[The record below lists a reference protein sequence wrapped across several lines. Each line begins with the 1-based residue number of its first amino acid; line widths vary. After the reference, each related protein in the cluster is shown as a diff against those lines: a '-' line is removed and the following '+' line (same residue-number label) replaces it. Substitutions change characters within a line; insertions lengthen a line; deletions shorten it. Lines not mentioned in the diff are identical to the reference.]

1 MDGDA
6 RRSLIA
12 EMFSG
17 PMSREKTR
25 ATLKRAL
32 ELLDGTKKKANPRA
46 RGRNYDGEA
55 KALLHLMTGDI
66 IGSTSAESNIT
77 SPVRQKP
84 REDEDYCLPFMLPG
98 SRRVLK
104 NEVTRTHNLSFLD

>member
-1 MDGDA
+1 MDLKLLIAIFIILAPFSIATNDTTPAPSGNETDIVFPFVDGDA

-32 ELLDGTKKKANPRA
+32 ELLDGTKKKAIRPSV
-46 RGRNYDGEA
+46 
-55 KALLHLMTGDI
+55 
-66 IGSTSAESNIT
+66 STSSLSNHHQRWYRKSSSI
-77 SPVRQKP
+77 SILV
-84 REDEDYCLPFMLPG
+84 
-98 SRRVLK
+98 K
-104 NEVTRTHNLSFLD
+104 NARCRTC